1 MSFSGGAASNTS
13 HLKSVKIGASLF
25 VVTVASYTPLIFS
38 ILSTT
43 YLSGYLY
50 FVIYINNFANFFVYA
65 WIDDKFRES
74 LPRLR

>member
-1 MSFSGGAASNTS
+1 M
-13 HLKSVKIGASLF
+13 F
-25 VVTVASYTPLIFS
+25 VVAVASYTPLIFS
-38 ILSTT
+38 LLSAT